1 MAGLRAFTVIAALLA
16 VLHAPAFAQDNE
28 EGEPELGLLLAKYWC
43 NDCHYIGQGSRAS
56 DIAPPFP
63 AIAANPLKPD
73 DYLRTWLTDPHYPMP
88 KLDLSRREID
98 HLIAYFGSLRL
109 P

>member
-1 MAGLRAFTVIAALLA
+1 MADLRVFTVIAALLA
-16 VLHAPAFAQDNE
+16 VLHASAFAQDNG
-28 EGEPELGLLLAKYWC
+28 EGDSDLGLLLATYWC
-43 NDCHYIGQGSRAS
+43 NGCHYIGEGSRAS
-56 DIAPPFP
+56 DVAPPFP
-63 AIAANPLKPD
+63 IIAANPLKSD

-98 HLIAYFGSLRL
+98 HLIAYIGSLRS